1 MADITIGENGRI
13 AVDPKAKSVKADIV
27 LAWNDDGQM
36 FAIHNQG
43 NVAITVCNTIASL
56 GFNGNAQFTLPI
68 DDPPYFGTRMVSNL
82 RIQRGDLFIRR
93 FRVNAGRARRAPVKK
108 EWELTRQIYEPTAP
122 LSPGR
127 GRPYDGP
134 GFTRADAS
142 KSGRQ

>member
-1 MADITIGENGRI
+1 MADITIYENGRI

-108 EWELTRQIYEPTAP
+108 EWELTR
-122 LSPGR
+122 
-127 GRPYDGP
+127 
-134 GFTRADAS
+134 
-142 KSGRQ
+142 